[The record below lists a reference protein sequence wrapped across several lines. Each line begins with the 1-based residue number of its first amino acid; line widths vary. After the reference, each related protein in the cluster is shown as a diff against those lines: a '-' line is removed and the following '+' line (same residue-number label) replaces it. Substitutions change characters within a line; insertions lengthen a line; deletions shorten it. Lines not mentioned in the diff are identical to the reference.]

1 MNTLNVNLLMHRRT
15 YFGRKT
21 VLSGLN
27 SEINKKGK
35 LESQKV
41 LCFVDDTTL
50 QENAF
55 KKVNQHEK
63 EMTEIIKKAL
73 AHIEL
78 RNVSV
83 DFRKAHQ
90 SSYK

>member
-1 MNTLNVNLLMHRRT
+1 M
-15 YFGRKT
+15 
-21 VLSGLN
+21 
-27 SEINKKGK
+27 
-35 LESQKV
+35 
-41 LCFVDDTTL
+41 DDTTQ

-83 DFRKAHQ
+83 DIRKAHQ
-90 SSYK
+90 SSSIMTVFKVQFINKPHFLKPHL

>member
-1 MNTLNVNLLMHRRT
+1 M
-15 YFGRKT
+15 
-21 VLSGLN
+21 
-27 SEINKKGK
+27 
-35 LESQKV
+35 
-41 LCFVDDTTL
+41 DDTTL

-83 DFRKAHQ
+83 DFRIAHQ
-90 SSYK
+90 SSYIMTVRQSDESKN